1 MNKAASQFT
10 VADYC
15 KGMKRNEIVVNRDY
29 QRSDHVWP
37 QAARSYLIET
47 ILKGFPI
54 PKLYL
59 YQITDVKS
67 RETHK
72 EIVDGQQRSVAI
84 LDFYNDKFKVSKL
97 AENED
102 IRNRKYSELDQEY
115 KQAFLDYAIDV
126 DLFVSATTAEVVEV
140 FRRMNSYTVPLNPEE
155 QRHAGY
161 QGKFK
166 WFINDLAD
174 KLEAIFLETGVF
186 REKQLVRMGDN
197 KLLTELCDSFVNGI
211 RTTSK
216 QILDSLYKNRD
227 ETFPERDDFY
237 ERLTT
242 TFTRIRKM
250 DAIHQTALMKPYMVY
265 SLAQSITHSLKPIR
279 KFNKLFKSP
288 KLKSLDFTTVLP
300 NLSAL
305 AQAAEQE
312 EAEGKFADFI
322 KASNEKTNTR
332 ENRIA
337 RFKWFCR
344 ALTSEHI

>member
-1 MNKAASQFT
+1 MNKASSQFT

-15 KGMKRNEIVVNRDY
+15 KGMKQNEIIVNRNY

-37 QAARSYLIET
+37 EAARSYLIET

-59 YQITDVKS
+59 YQVTDIKS
-67 RETHK
+67 RKTHK

-84 LDFYNDKFKVSKL
+84 LDFFDDKLKISKL

-102 IRNRKYSELDQEY
+102 IRGKKYSELGDDSQ
-115 KQAFLDYAIDV
+115 QVFLEYAIDA
-126 DLFVSATTAEVVEV
+126 DLFVSATPAEVVEV

-155 QRHAGY
+155 QRHASY

-186 REKQLVRMGDN
+186 KEKQLVRMLDN
-197 KLLTELCDSFVNGI
+197 KLLTELCDSFICGI
-211 RTTSK
+211 RTTNK
-216 QILDSLYKNRD
+216 KILDLLYKNHD
-227 ETFPERDDFY
+227 EAFSEKDDFY
-237 ERLTT
+237 GRLTT
-242 TFTRIRKM
+242 TFTLIRQM
-250 DAIHQTALMKPYMVY
+250 EAIHDSALMKPYMVY
-265 SLAQSITHSLKPIR
+265 SLAQAITHCLKPVP
-279 KFNKLFKSP
+279 KLNQQFKSP
-288 KLKSLDFTTVLP
+288 KLKSADVSAALP

-305 AQAAEQE
+305 AQAAEQDE
-312 EAEGKFADFI
+312 PEGKFADFI
-322 KASNEKTNTR
+322 EASNEKTNTR

-337 RFKWFCR
+337 RFKWFCK
-344 ALTSEHI
+344 ALTSEHM